1 MNSVLKVA
9 MAVATVAFAGQV
21 AAEVIFFEG
30 EGFQGRSFKTA
41 KPVRNFESF
50 GFNDRASSVVVT
62 RERWEVCENARF
74 EGRCV
79 VLRPGRYASL
89 AAMGLNDRVSSVR
102 IVSRQARIEDNR
114 YAPPPVP
121 VYDSRRRK
129 NEQLYQA
136 DVRSVR
142 AVVGRPEQ
150 RCWVEREQV
159 SQGRGDTNVGGA
171 IAGAVIG
178 GILGHQVGGGRGKDL
193 ATAGG
198 AVAGAAVG
206 ANVGRDGAV
215 QSGYSQDVRRCENVP
230 SQAQPSYWDVV
241 YNFRGQEHRIQ
252 MASPPGRTVTVN
264 GRGEP
269 RT

>member
-1 MNSVLKVA
+1 MNAVLKHA
-9 MAVATVAFAGQV
+9 MASAALACATHA
-21 AAEVIFFEG
+21 AAEVTFFEG
-30 EGFQGRSFKTA
+30 EGFRGRSFTTA
-41 KPVRNFESF
+41 KQVRNLASF
-50 GFNDRASSVVVT
+50 GFNDRASSAVVT
-62 RERWEVCENARF
+62 RERWEACEDSRF

-102 IVSRQARIEDNR
+102 IVSRQARVEDNR

-121 VYDSRRRK
+121 VYDSRRRD
-129 NEQLYQA
+129 NERLFEA
-136 DVRSVR
+136 DVTSVR
-142 AVVGRPEQ
+142 AVVGPPEQ

-159 SQGRGDTNVGGA
+159 SRGDANVGGA

-206 ANVGRDGAV
+206 ANVGRDGV
-215 QSGYSQDVRRCENVP
+215 QAGYSQDVRRCENVP
-230 SQAQPSYWDVV
+230 SQAQPSHWDVV
-241 YNFRGQEHRIQ
+241 YRFRGQEHRIQ